1 MSKTADHANRKAA
14 AVHRLTV
21 AEALQQVPGPQG
33 ERFAQVFAHG
43 TLVVEVYAPRGA
55 DPQTPHARDEV
66 YIVASGSGEFV
77 SGTNRQPFG
86 PQDFLFAAA
95 GVEHR
100 FENFTDDL
108 VLWVL
113 FYGPEGGEAVQVEA

>member
-1 MSKTADHANRKAA
+1 VSNANHSLKSST
-14 AVHRLTV
+14 VHRLAVTD
-21 AEALQQVPGPQG
+21 AMQFVPGPQG
-33 ERFAQVFAHG
+33 ERSAQVFAHG
-43 TLVVEVYAPRGA
+43 TLTVKVYAPRGV

-77 SGTNRQPFG
+77 SGATRQPFG
-86 PQDFLFAAA
+86 PNDFLFAAA

-108 VLWVL
+108 IVWVL
-113 FYGPEGGEAVQVEA
+113 FYGPEGGEANQSEN